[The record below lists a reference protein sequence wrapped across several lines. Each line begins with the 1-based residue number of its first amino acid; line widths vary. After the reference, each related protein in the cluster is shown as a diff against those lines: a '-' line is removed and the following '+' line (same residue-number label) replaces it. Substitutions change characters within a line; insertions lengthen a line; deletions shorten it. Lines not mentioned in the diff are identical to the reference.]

1 MMVENDLVKY
11 KNGSDD
17 GAVSDDGLV
26 FSRELLSP
34 AGDEACLFEAVAAG
48 ADAVYAGSEKYGAR
62 AYAGNF
68 TRDSFVK
75 ALKYVHL
82 FNKKLYLTLNT
93 LIREKEMPETFDL
106 IKPLY
111 EAGLDGIIVQ
121 DLGVA
126 AFVRQ
131 NFPDLPIHAST
142 QMSVNTPFGVRL
154 LQKSGVKRVVLSREL
169 SLEEIRRIKDET
181 GMELECFIHGAMC
194 YSYSGQCLMSSFYGG
209 RSGNRGRCAG
219 PCRLAYKTPDGKE
232 SHILCMKDL
241 CTIDILDRL
250 FEAGITSF
258 KIEGRMKS
266 PAYVAGVTRIYRKYM
281 DILMTGAG
289 SYEVEPCDRQE
300 LLSLYSREGVNTG
313 YYERRNSL
321 SMIAKDRPGY
331 RREDKEGRTCGMKK
345 KMISAACVIRKDNP
359 AALYLRS
366 GQTGV
371 CEKGITA
378 EKARNRALSEEDIR
392 KQVMKTGDSF
402 FEINDITIETDGE
415 SFVPVSAIN
424 DLRRRALDSLLEKL
438 DDGNKRSL

>member
-1 MMVENDLVKY
+1 MMVENDLVKN
-11 KNGSDD
+11 KKGSDD
-17 GAVSDDGLV
+17 EAVSNDGLV

-34 AGDEACLFEAVAAG
+34 AGNMECLFEAVSAG
-48 ADAVYAGSEKYGAR
+48 ADAVYAGVEKYGAR
-62 AYAGNF
+62 AYADNF
-68 TRDSFVK
+68 TADSFIK

-82 FNKKLYLTLNT
+82 FDKKLYLTLNT
-93 LIREKEMPETFDL
+93 LIKEKEFTGLFDL

-121 DLGVA
+121 DMGVVS
-126 AFVRQ
+126 FVRRT
-131 NFPDLPIHAST
+131 FPELPVHAST
-142 QMSVNTPFGVRL
+142 QMSVNTPFGVKL
-154 LQKSGVKRVVLSREL
+154 LQKAGVERVVLSREL
-169 SLEEIRRIKDET
+169 SLKEIRRIREET

-219 PCRLAYKTPDGKE
+219 PCRLAYTEPSGKE

-241 CTIDILDRL
+241 CTVDILDRL

-281 DILMTGAG
+281 DILLSGTGN
-289 SYEVEPCDRQE
+289 YRVDPKDRQE

-331 RREDKEGRTCGMKK
+331 RREDKEGKTCGMKK
-345 KMISAACVIRKDNP
+345 KMISARCVIKTDDP
-359 AALYLRS
+359 VTLYLRS
-366 GQTGV
+366 EGTAI
-371 CEKGITA
+371 CEKGITVV
-378 EKARNRALSEEDIR
+378 KARNRALSEEDIR

-402 FEINDITIETDGE
+402 FEIKDLVTETDGD
-415 SFVPVSAIN
+415 SFVPVSALN
-424 DLRRRALDSLLEKL
+424 DVRRRALDSLLEKL